1 MMTAAKPRSYCDR
14 MAFAPRTNP
23 ATKDTM
29 NADQIQ
35 GNATELAGKVQ
46 EVVGKAT
53 GNKTM
58 HLKGLHNQVTGSAEA
73 AIAEAKQGLK
83 NVGQAIE
90 HAVKAS

>member
-1 MMTAAKPRSYCDR
+1 
-14 MAFAPRTNP
+14 
-23 ATKDTM
+23 
-29 NADQIQ
+29 
-35 GNATELAGKVQ
+35 
-46 EVVGKAT
+46 
-53 GNKTM
+53 M